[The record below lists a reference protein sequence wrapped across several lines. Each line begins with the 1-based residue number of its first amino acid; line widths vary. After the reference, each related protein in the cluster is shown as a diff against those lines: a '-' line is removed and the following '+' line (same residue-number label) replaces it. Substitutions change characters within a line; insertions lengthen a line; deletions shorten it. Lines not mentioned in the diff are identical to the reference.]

1 MFWFWCQVFRL
12 ILGKEAWDAEME
24 RERSRKRKKKSY
36 DDDGWNWREIF
47 WN

>member
-1 MFWFWCQVFRL
+1 MYWIACQILRL
-12 ILGKEAWDAEME
+12 IYGKEAWDAEME
-24 RERSRKRKKKSY
+24 RERRRRRKKSY